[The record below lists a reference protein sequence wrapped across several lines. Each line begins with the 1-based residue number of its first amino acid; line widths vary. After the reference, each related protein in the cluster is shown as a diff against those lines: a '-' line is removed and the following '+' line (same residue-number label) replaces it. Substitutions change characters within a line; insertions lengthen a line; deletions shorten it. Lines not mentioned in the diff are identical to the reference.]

1 MQDSLTRKVALSR
14 AVTLFSFFGL
24 ILWLT
29 AWHLM
34 ISPPSSANE
43 YVVWGFQTLPLALFL
58 PVIMKKHLR
67 GHIWLCFFL
76 TVYFMHA
83 VTIAMSSHSTAMLGL
98 IETLLVM
105 ILFTSAMMF
114 ARWQS
119 KLNKRNQATVQQD

>member
-1 MQDSLTRKVALSR
+1 MQDSLNRKVALSR

-43 YVVWGFQTLPLALFL
+43 YIVWGFQTLPLALFL

-119 KLNKRNQATVQQD
+119 KLNKCNQATVQQD

>member
-1 MQDSLTRKVALSR
+1 MQDSLNRKVALSR

-43 YVVWGFQTLPLALFL
+43 YIVWGFQTLPLALFL

>member
-1 MQDSLTRKVALSR
+1 MQDTLPRKVALSR
-14 AVTLFSFFGL
+14 AITLFSFFGL

-29 AWHLM
+29 AWYLL

-58 PVIMKKHLR
+58 PVIIKKHLR

-83 VTIAMSSHSTAMLGL
+83 VTIAMSSHDTALLGL

-105 ILFTSAMMF
+105 TLFTSAMMF

-119 KLNKRNQATVQQD
+119 KLNKRNQNQPG

>member
-43 YVVWGFQTLPLALFL
+43 YIVWGFQTLPLALFL